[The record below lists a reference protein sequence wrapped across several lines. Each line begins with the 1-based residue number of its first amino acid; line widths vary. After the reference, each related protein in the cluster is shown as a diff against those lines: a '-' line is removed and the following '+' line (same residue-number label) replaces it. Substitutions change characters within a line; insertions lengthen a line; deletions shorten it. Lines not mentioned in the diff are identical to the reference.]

1 MKPAIWLRGASKPEN
16 YWVEEVDNPSEALSL
31 GYTEALTFLKTSF

>member
-16 YWVEEVDNPSEALSL
+16 YRVEEIDSGPEALSL
-31 GYTEALTFLKTSF
+31 GHTEALTFLKTSF